1 MSHSAP
7 IPTRDDGPLVHAC
20 LVQGGLVM
28 AHQGIS
34 TAPLVVPTQVWAS
47 LSPELQGRAVRLL
60 AHCHGLID
68 GAEQTVALLAGVD
81 DQGQP
86 LTTPFDAKATTNERD
101 ANPSSDRKVSPDS
114 TNSSRF
120 PDSDSSALPF

>member
-1 MSHSAP
+1 MTGDPRMSHSAP
-7 IPTRDDGPLVHAC
+7 IPTRSDGPIVHAC

-60 AHCHGLID
+60 AHLAWLWATAPLKQLSKESCD
-68 GAEQTVALLAGVD
+68 GSIRPRNHHA
-81 DQGQP
+81 
-86 LTTPFDAKATTNERD
+86 
-101 ANPSSDRKVSPDS
+101 S
-114 TNSSRF
+114 
-120 PDSDSSALPF
+120 